1 MTTDRRFG
9 VAALFVVTLIGGLF
23 LAAVPPTAA
32 RVLMLKGPRMQGA
45 LLIGKVDPGSRVR
58 LDGRPVKVSKDG
70 DFVLAFGRD
79 APPAAVLTVLY
90 REGKRVTRRLHIAR
104 RTYDIQ
110 RIDGLPSRMVTP
122 PRNAIRRILAEQRL
136 IAATRRRVTDTPY
149 FRAGFAWPV
158 HGRVNGV
165 FGSQR
170 ILNGKPRR
178 PHYGVDV
185 AAPRGTPVRAA
196 ADGVVALV
204 HPGMYFTG
212 KTVILDHGHGVT
224 SVYIHMSA
232 ILVHPGARVRKGE
245 IIGRVGRTGRTTGP
259 HLHWGVYKGVMPVD
273 PVLLTGPMPG
283 AAATPTRSPR
293 GALR

>member
-1 MTTDRRFG
+1 MTMTRR
-9 VAALFVVTLIGGLF
+9 VAGLVLALIGGAI
-23 LAAVPPTAA
+23 LAAGTPVAA
-32 RVLMLKGPRMQGA
+32 RVLVLKGPRVEGA

-58 LDGRPVKVSKDG
+58 LDDRPVKVSKDG

-79 APPAAVLTVLY
+79 APPAALLTVRY
-90 REGKRVTRRLHIAR
+90 PDGKRVTRRLRIAPR
-104 RTYDIQ
+104 RYDVQ
-110 RIDGLPSRMVTP
+110 RINGLPSRMVTP
-122 PRNAIRRILAEQRL
+122 PRKDIRRILAEQKL

-149 FRAGFAWPV
+149 FRTGFAWPV
-158 HGRVNGV
+158 HGRVTGV

-185 AAPRGTPVRAA
+185 AAPRGTPIRAA
-196 ADGVVALV
+196 ADGIVVLV

-232 ILVHPGARVRKGE
+232 ILVHPGTRVRKGE
-245 IIGRVGRTGRTTGP
+245 IIGRVGRTGRATGP
-259 HLHWGVYKGVMPVD
+259 NLHWGIYKGAMPVD
-273 PVLLTGPMPG
+273 PMLLTGPMPG
-283 AAATPTRSPR
+283 AGATPARLFSEPPNH
-293 GALR
+293 

>member
-1 MTTDRRFG
+1 VTMRRR
-9 VAALFVVTLIGGLF
+9 AAGLVLALIGGLF
-23 LAAVPPTAA
+23 LAATSTPAAA
-32 RVLMLKGPRMQGA
+32 RVLELRGPRVEGA
-45 LLIGKVDPGSRVR
+45 LLIGTVDPGSRVR
-58 LDGRPVKVSKDG
+58 LDDRAVKVSTDG
-70 DFVLAFGRD
+70 DFVLAFGRN

-90 REGKRVTRRLHIAR
+90 PDGKRVTRRLRIAA

-110 RIDGLPSRMVTP
+110 RIDGLPPRMVTP
-122 PRNAIRRILAEQRL
+122 PRNAIRRILAEQKL

-158 HGRVNGV
+158 HGRVTGV

-224 SVYIHMSA
+224 SVYIHLSA
-232 ILVHPGARVRKGE
+232 ILVRPGARVRKGQ
-245 IIGRVGRTGRTTGP
+245 IIGRVGRTGRATGP
-259 HLHWGVYKGVMPVD
+259 NLHWGVYKGAMPVD
-273 PVLLTGPMPG
+273 PMLLTGPMPG
-283 AAATPTRSPR
+283 AAATPTQK
-293 GALR
+293 